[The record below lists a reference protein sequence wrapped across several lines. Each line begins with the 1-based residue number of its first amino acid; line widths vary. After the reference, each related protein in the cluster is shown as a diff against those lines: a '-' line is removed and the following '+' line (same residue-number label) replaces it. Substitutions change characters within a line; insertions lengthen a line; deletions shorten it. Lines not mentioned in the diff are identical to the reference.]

1 MSKSNQS
8 VHDHLTFTVKIF
20 RYWTKFR
27 LWHANLAK
35 LRREKVWNSDGG
47 RNSDPQLRI
56 VDDNTKLVYW
66 TSRITELTKLHYHVP
81 WTEVFAILR
90 LSRKYFSTFA
100 IRMRKN
106 RSRTLWIMFI
116 PLYRPDRDSF
126 KGTNLLHFTLSHR
139 KLSLRVIKRRK
150 ALIPWTRF
158 CLKCKIAGF
167 KGKAVRSLRVT
178 FVSSFFRAA
187 ILEKRYAKDRGIPLL
202 HSSNSIRK
210 ARGIKGT

>member
-8 VHDHLTFTVKIF
+8 VHDHLTFTVNIF
-20 RYWTKFR
+20 RCWTKFR

-167 KGKAVRSLRVT
+167 KEKPFAVC
-178 FVSSFFRAA
+178 VSRLFPPFSGPP
-187 ILEKRYAKDRGIPLL
+187 Y
-202 HSSNSIRK
+202 
-210 ARGIKGT
+210 